1 MNYLIII
8 LINNYLLFYNMSFNN
23 IIKLCIIVILID
35 YFYLRLISPHFKNL
49 VKTIQKGEDMEFRM
63 LPAVFCYIFLIYGL
77 YYFIINKNGNYKDA
91 FILGFIIYGVFET
104 TNATIFKDWDFKSIL
119 IDTIWGGILFGLSTY
134 IYNNYLKQ

>member
-1 MNYLIII
+1 MN
-8 LINNYLLFYNMSFNN
+8 FN

-35 YFYLRLISPHFKNL
+35 YFYLRLVSPHFKNL

-134 IYNNYLKQ
+134 IYNNYLKI